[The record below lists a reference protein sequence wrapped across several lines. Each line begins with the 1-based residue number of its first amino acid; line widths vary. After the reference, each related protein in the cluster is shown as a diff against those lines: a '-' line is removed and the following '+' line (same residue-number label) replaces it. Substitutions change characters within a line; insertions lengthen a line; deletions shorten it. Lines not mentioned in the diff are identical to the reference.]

1 MNQDATE
8 SLSFFVRSSMN
19 KHKQHA
25 FSLKPSLL
33 LPNRSNQD
41 LSGRSARSADKTW
54 QLLRFRNPHGIW
66 PSIEAFPE
74 LNFGNIIAE

>member
-1 MNQDATE
+1 MNLDATVYRVLVV
-8 SLSFFVRSSMN
+8 SVRSSMN

-25 FSLKPSLL
+25 S
-33 LPNRSNQD
+33 NRSNQD

-74 LNFGNIIAE
+74 LNLGNIIA